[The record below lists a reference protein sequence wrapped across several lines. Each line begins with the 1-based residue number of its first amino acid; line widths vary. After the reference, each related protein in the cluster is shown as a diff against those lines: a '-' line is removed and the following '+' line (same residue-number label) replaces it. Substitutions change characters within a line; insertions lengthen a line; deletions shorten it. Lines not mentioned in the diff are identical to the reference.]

1 MNVLTWQY
9 CSFCSICLKERSID
23 NEYFVFGGSRIL
35 IVTWSHHRKKPTIF
49 GLNLPTYL
57 YHHHALHDQSSLLA
71 VESIFCARL
80 AIIQKYNGGHKWRIQ
95 YATRGAMGAIVM
107 SSSSRRTAFSI
118 SLATFSGE
126 APVAVAASFFPY
138 WFPVPVSAL
147 RDNAVLMYPGET
159 NVTFTLCSAIS
170 ARRLSQKACRACFEA
185 P

>member
-126 APVAVAASFFPY
+126 APAAVAASFSETRTWISVAIIPY
-138 WFPVPVSAL
+138 IML
-147 RDNAVLMYPGET
+147 
-159 NVTFTLCSAIS
+159 AIFIH
-170 ARRLSQKACRACFEA
+170 RWKRLSYKNHLEIT
-185 P
+185 